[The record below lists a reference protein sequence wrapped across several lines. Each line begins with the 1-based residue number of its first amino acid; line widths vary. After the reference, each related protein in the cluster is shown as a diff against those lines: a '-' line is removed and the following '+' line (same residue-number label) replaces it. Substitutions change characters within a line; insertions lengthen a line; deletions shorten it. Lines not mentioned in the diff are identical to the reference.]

1 MRESAGKCRHVKAS
15 ADKCR
20 QVKAVVYNVG
30 ALLWPFGWNIPIL
43 LSILSFI
50 RSLIRTFEE
59 PLNEF
64 YSNEEEILLCMMVQQ
79 CYVHCTKPLFSN
91 SKHTATG
98 KKYKHGKPILDW
110 PRYWLLLKNPQF
122 LPNQADI
129 QVILS
134 THG

>member
-64 YSNEEEILLCMMVQQ
+64 YSNEE
-79 CYVHCTKPLFSN
+79 
-91 SKHTATG
+91 
-98 KKYKHGKPILDW
+98 
-110 PRYWLLLKNPQF
+110 
-122 LPNQADI
+122 
-129 QVILS
+129 
-134 THG
+134 